1 MSEISSPAGVIAA
14 SGISRSRRIIR
25 DKRIVE
31 DGWVLITGVDDA
43 AFHEMLD
50 GDRESAVA
58 DMIVPLDLW
67 LAKKNDLT
75 QRTGR
80 VGVWLD
86 SHEEPDLLAG
96 DLSTLPLVAV
106 NFPQFVDGRGYSIG
120 RLLRERY
127 GYRGELRAIGD
138 VLRDQVFYLHRCGFN
153 ALAVRADKSIEDAL
167 QAFNDFSDGYQASV
181 DQPVPYFRR
190 RLGKI
195 PSPSRGKGLL
205 RNHHES

>member
-1 MSEISSPAGVIAA
+1 MSHVSSA
-14 SGISRSRRIIR
+14 RIIK

-31 DGWVLITGVDDA
+31 DNWLLIAAADDGAFPEIPDDVD
-43 AFHEMLD
+43 
-50 GDRESAVA
+50 V
-58 DMIVPLDLW
+58 IVPLKLW
-67 LAKKNDLT
+67 LVKKNDFF
-75 QRTGR
+75 RRNGH

-86 SHEEPDLLAG
+86 SHQEPELIAFDLP
-96 DLSTLPLVAV
+96 SLPLVAV

-138 VLRDQVFYLHRCGFN
+138 VLRDQIFYLHRCGFD

-190 RLGKI
+190 RL
-195 PSPSRGKGLL
+195 S
-205 RNHHES
+205 